1 MNEPRDQPTMEFIG
15 VTTATS
21 SIVGLFPRWARV
33 LGLGEV
39 QLIGRDLPLDA
50 APAAYREAVAFI
62 KSDPN
67 TLGALVTTHKIRLLE
82 AARDLFDELDPN
94 AVLCGEVSSISKRDG
109 KLIGGAK
116 DPITAG
122 RALEESLSA
131 DHFSGGADA
140 LIIGAGGAGTAI
152 TVYLLS
158 RKDRPR
164 RISSLDLSAER
175 LAALRRTHARLG
187 TSGVQLEYLQNDDPV
202 QADRVLDS
210 LAAGSLV
217 INASGL
223 GKDRPGSPIT
233 DAGRFP
239 VGATA
244 WELNYRGSLEFW
256 HQAQMQRDER
266 KLRVLDGWSY
276 FVHGW
281 SEVVLEVFG
290 LQWTPERFALLRAE
304 AEASR

>member
-1 MNEPRDQPTMEFIG
+1 MEFIG
-15 VTTATS
+15 VTTSSS
-21 SIVGLFPRWARV
+21 SIMGLFPRWARV
-33 LGLGEV
+33 LGLGDA
-39 QLIGRDLPLDA
+39 QLIGRDLPLEA
-50 APAAYREAVAFI
+50 APAAYREAVRFI

-67 TLGALVTTHKIRLLE
+67 TLGALVTTHKIKLLE

-94 AVLCGEVSSISKRDG
+94 AVLCGEVSSISKRNG
-109 KLIGGAK
+109 KLIGCAK

-164 RISSLDLSAER
+164 RILSLDPSADR
-175 LAALRRTHARLG
+175 LTALRRTHAQLK
-187 TSGVQLEYLQNDDPV
+187 TPGVHLEYLESDDPV
-202 QADRVLDS
+202 RADRVLGS

-217 INASGL
+217 VNASGL

-233 DAGRFP
+233 DAGLFP
-239 VGATA
+239 VGAVA
-244 WELNYRGSLEFW
+244 WELNYRGSLEFR
-256 HQAQMQRDER
+256 HQAQMQREAR
-266 KLRVLDGWSY
+266 NLRVLDGWSY
-276 FVHGW
+276 FLHGW

-290 LQWTPERFALLRAE
+290 LQWTPERFAQLRAE
-304 AEASR
+304 AEGSR